1 MYNQITMGHIRNTRI
16 WCFVIAAAC
25 TGAFGVQA
33 AELYVSTAGN
43 DVLPGTIEQ
52 PFRTIQHAADTAE
65 PGETVLV
72 RGGINPK
79 WLRAA
84 CVDMV
89 PVRGRPAPM
98 TFMSRHLVHD

>member
-1 MYNQITMGHIRNTRI
+1 MSIRLS
-16 WCFVIAAAC
+16 CLVIIATCPAL
-25 TGAFGVQA
+25 FGVQA

-43 DVLPGTIEQ
+43 DAFPGTIERLY
-52 PFRTIQHAADTAE
+52 RTIQHAADAAK

-72 RGGINPK
+72 RGGINPN